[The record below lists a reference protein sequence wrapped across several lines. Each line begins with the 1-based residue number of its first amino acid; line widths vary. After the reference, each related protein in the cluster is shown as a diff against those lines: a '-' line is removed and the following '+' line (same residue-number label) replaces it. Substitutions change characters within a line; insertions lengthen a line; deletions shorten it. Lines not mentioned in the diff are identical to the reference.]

1 MSAILIHCCVEKVKG
16 LETII
21 QSYVVSQLFLKILS
35 SESLSSNYSRVP
47 DI

>member
-21 QSYVVSQLFLKILS
+21 QSYVVSDFLKSLS
-35 SESLSSNYSRVP
+35 SESLSSKYSRVP

>member
-21 QSYVVSQLFLKILS
+21 QNYVVSQFLEVLS
-35 SESLSSNYSRVP
+35 SEALNSKYSRVP